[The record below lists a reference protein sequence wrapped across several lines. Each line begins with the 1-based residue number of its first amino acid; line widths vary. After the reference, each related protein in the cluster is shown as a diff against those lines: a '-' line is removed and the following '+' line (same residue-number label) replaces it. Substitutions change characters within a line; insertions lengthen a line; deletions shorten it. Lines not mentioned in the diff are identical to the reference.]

1 MLGEFTQHIGLASQ
15 WATQSCDSFT
25 TAAEVPGLHNA
36 PACWTRLWMLF
47 IKLVLKN
54 ALHKVRE
61 LAKWQTMLWTSASL
75 FDNWLSGHGHSGQHP
90 AVQSLCNVNPRVG
103 LVCSQA
109 NPKCHDNTSCL
120 WLRKHIFNKNWSL
133 SLMWRN
139 FFPSSNQSFWIL
151 SH

>member
-1 MLGEFTQHIGLASQ
+1 MSEDWGEHVSRTCQITNPSIVPLIEEKDQLRSMAEEHKWVAINKSVVWILVSS
-15 WATQSCDSFT
+15 SCFFF
-25 TAAEVPGLHNA
+25 L
-36 PACWTRLWMLF
+36 
-47 IKLVLKN
+47 
-54 ALHKVRE
+54 
-61 LAKWQTMLWTSASL
+61 QTMVWTGASL